1 MNCEPGDVSAGY
13 GIALVSAISAA
24 RDASFLLAAEVRRP
38 GGPHGTDGYC
48 PVDLDAEAFI
58 RARLESDFPDFG
70 VIGEELKKKD
80 RPSRDPNGH
89 VWLIDPNDGTSAML
103 RGHRGAAVSIALLR
117 QGVPVV
123 GVVVAY
129 APPFAGRGEDLFA
142 WAEGMPLTRNGV
154 TIDRRALR
162 LPTAEDTVAVSQ
174 DADRE
179 FECNA
184 MLVAPARYLAVPSV
198 AYRLALVAAGDVEAA
213 VSLGS
218 PRAWNYAAG
227 HALLRAVG
235 GELFDETGRPITYDV
250 SGVSACRYCF
260 GGVRELSAAYAA
272 KDWEIALHHGDP
284 DPGPY
289 DLVWPRPDSIFA
301 DDQLLS
307 RAQGCLLGQCA
318 GDSLGSL
325 VEFQDAREIRARH
338 PDGVLRLEDGG
349 VWNTIAGQ
357 PTDDSE
363 MALMLAR
370 ALVQAGRFDDAA
382 VAEAYAHWYASPPF
396 DAGNTTRQALRP
408 AVEAQH
414 RGGDVAAA
422 ARQAANRDSQANGA
436 LMRIS
441 PLGIFGHAAE
451 PDQLAQWARADATL
465 THPHPLCRDA
475 SALFAVTIA
484 HAVRSG
490 ETPANVYAFA
500 RRWADAA
507 GIHDG
512 VRESLAAAESAPP
525 EDYVRQMGW
534 VRIALH
540 NAYFQLLHAPSLEAG
555 VLDTVMRGGDTDTTG
570 AICGA
575 LLGAVHG
582 VAAVPQQWRDRVLT
596 CRPISE
602 HRGVRRP
609 RCFWPV
615 DALHLAERLLC
626 FGSKAAGDSMVASS
640 SRRHS

>member
-1 MNCEPGDVSAGY
+1 MNGKRDDISKGY
-13 GIALVSAISAA
+13 GLALSSAIAAA
-24 RDASFLLAAEVRRP
+24 RDASFLLGAEFRRP
-38 GGPHGTDGYC
+38 GGPQGQDGYC

-70 VIGEELKKKD
+70 IVGEELRAKD
-80 RPSRDPNGH
+80 CPSRDPGGH
-89 VWLIDPNDGTSAML
+89 VWLVDPNDGTSAML
-103 RGHRGAAVSIALLR
+103 RGHRGASVSVALLR
-117 QGVPVV
+117 QGVPVL

-129 APPFAGRGEDLFA
+129 ARAFADRGEDLFA
-142 WAEGMPLTRNGV
+142 WAEGMPLMRNGV
-154 TIDRRALR
+154 RVERRPLR
-162 LPTAEDTVAVSQ
+162 LPTCEDTVAVSQ

-179 FECNA
+179 SECNA
-184 MLVAPARYLAVPSV
+184 MLIAPARYLAVPSI
-198 AYRLALVAAGDVEAA
+198 AYRLALVAAGDAEAA

-218 PRAWNYAAG
+218 PRAWDYAAG

-235 GELFDETGRPITYDV
+235 GELFDEEGRPVTYDV
-250 SGVSACRYCF
+250 AGTSQCRYCF
-260 GGVRELSAAYAA
+260 GGARELGAAYAA
-272 KDWEIALHHGDP
+272 KDWEIALHHGKPDP
-284 DPGPY
+284 DSY
-289 DLVWPRPDSIFA
+289 DLIWPCADAIFA
-301 DDQLLS
+301 DDQVLS
-307 RAQGCLLGQCA
+307 RAQGCMLGQCA

-349 VWNTIAGQ
+349 AWHTIAGQ

-370 ALVQAGRFDDAA
+370 AIVQAGKFDDAA
-382 VAEAYAHWYASPPF
+382 VAHAYAHWYASPPF

-408 AVEAQH
+408 AVEARQS
-414 RGGDVAAA
+414 GGNVAAA
-422 ARQAANRDSQANGA
+422 ARQAANRESQANGA
-436 LMRIS
+436 LMRVS
-441 PLGIFGHAAE
+441 PLGVFGHAAD
-451 PDQLAQWARADATL
+451 PAQVARWARADATL
-465 THPHPLCRDA
+465 THPHPLCQDA
-475 SALFAVTIA
+475 SAVFAVTIA

-490 ETPANVYAFA
+490 ETPANVYAYA

-507 GIHDG
+507 WIHDG
-512 VRESLAAAESAPP
+512 VRESLIAAEGAPP

-534 VRIALH
+534 VRIALQ
-540 NAYFQLLHAPSLEAG
+540 NAYYQLLHAPSLEAG
-555 VLDTVMRGGDTDTTG
+555 VVDTVMRGGDTDTTG

-596 CRPISE
+596 CRPMNE

-615 DALHLAERLLC
+615 DGLHLAERLLC
-626 FGSKAAGDSMVASS
+626 LGSKAARTSS
-640 SRRHS
+640 SE